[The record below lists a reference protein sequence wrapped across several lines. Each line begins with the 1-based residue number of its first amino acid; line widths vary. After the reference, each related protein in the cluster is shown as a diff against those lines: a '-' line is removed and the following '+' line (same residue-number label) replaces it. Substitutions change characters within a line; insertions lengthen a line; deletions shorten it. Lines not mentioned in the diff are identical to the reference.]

1 MVSGD
6 CRAFDPCPGQHN
18 MLIGFLHRGGL
29 EQWSYAI
36 MADIAA
42 QGAEVMRFTS
52 EDVDPEKR
60 LIWGE
65 VWQDSQ
71 WVKRRFR
78 YPDAVRNFE
87 FRDEAKDVI
96 LEHLPYS
103 LGRHLRKNEQLD
115 LLAKIPNVASFI
127 PVTLDLDDQV
137 DVFSLVQKWG
147 GVILKPARG
156 RLGQGI
162 VFIRRTGQQYELE
175 EDGERKPI
183 DQAALQNYLHGFTE
197 RASRPYV
204 VQQFAATTGPQDR
217 YFNVRI
223 IIQKSGDGDWHPCA
237 CPLSLL
243 AQPGSVVANREA
255 GATNVS
261 LKSMLRYRFT
271 DKADQVLEA
280 IFSAAVLIARALD
293 DALAQQADELALD
306 MAVDDNGAPW
316 LHETNWRGGFWM
328 LEEDVGLYRFGG
340 ANAMRL
346 ARRHQFGG
354 DMDAAQAALHIAKNR
369 NKNCQRAPGQTS
381 LSSRLG
387 VDITLRSDVTV
398 TNVTRLVL
406 AGVDWFCISDASS
419 FGAAQQALGRAL
431 DVLVEQAP
439 ELALPKLVSMS
450 GFCQHDPTDTRSPQR
465 WITQELVAKGV
476 ITDAEANFGQS
487 MSPVF
492 LNRAIAKNCKDLGVS
507 KLDVFLLQGIEYRVD
522 HDVNWR
528 AAWHLA
534 CQELSRSQT
543 AGECLAWG
551 ICLSYRWLMA
561 HHDSLYEL
569 LSVDEGHAV
578 SALLVEVQPDESAVN
593 IASLCSVA
601 TQFALKLMIKVL
613 PLAPCIKP
621 WHASHRLVP
630 LEIVQHLVEECANRG
645 ILIFCP
651 VANAVELDDFLI
663 LHQSFSGEE
672 RPMLT
677 TDVTTSSPSENAVTC
692 ALQAFA
698 QFDARQLFRF
708 FVDGRFHKKYQGWT
722 GYEANEAGSV
732 QGILDAYQLMIENF
746 DLSKGLTSR
755 YIRELHIACMGGVST
770 KNKKSTPGEMRSLES
785 GINLYNGKS
794 TLASVQELLEQRRG
808 DGTVIFHHPD
818 YQKPAE
824 AFTAQEILQIL
835 KKEGRVRYRAWY
847 PNLTQEQ
854 QQQLTQGRTLSEFYA
869 VKHFVQ
875 KCFAERTDHIVD
887 VFNQEAAA
895 AQTAHEHLLAIARV
909 VRDLE
914 LLHPFPDGNG
924 RTFVAVLMNHLLLAK
939 GFLPAILWDP
949 NIDAELSVLEFADE
963 IRLGIKN
970 TETLLRDPTATLYDY
985 AITQSKPDEIK
996 AFHGMAQAFIASL
1009 YRLAYRAE
1017 SDSTQDDQHQASI
1030 YLTPSRL
1037 VVSTGGQW
1045 LPANPDTMSLRFD
1058 RISTGNEPGHHQ
1070 LLFCRNLATW
1080 KESGKDTLIELQREI
1095 SNGVIAVV
1103 TDDNELAQ
1111 KLDLPVLLVADVDQ
1125 ALYDAGVAAR
1135 KAITCRC
1142 VAVMGTE
1149 GAQTVRRL
1157 LTQAGRQQ
1165 LQVQVDE
1172 RGECKTPLVM
1182 ASLAN
1187 LRRTDQL
1194 QIIEVAMGARVN
1206 VARHRLRAIEPDYCV
1221 FTSTDNVDGIAPET
1235 YADVLKTFAACVDG
1249 LKPGGLCI
1257 LNADTVSAVKL
1268 TQEIKAR
1275 GTIAIQTFGR
1285 QTDND
1290 ACLLEAIFDSQ
1301 TARWTVNANILGKS
1315 LTYTVRGKDS
1325 PLWSVG
1331 VLLLMKNMGCDLQAA
1346 SLAIEEI

>member
-1 MVSGD
+1 
-6 CRAFDPCPGQHN
+6 

-42 QGAEVMRFTS
+42 QGAEVMRFTC
-52 EDVDPEKR
+52 EDVDFEKR
-60 LIWGE
+60 QVWGE

-87 FRDEAKDVI
+87 FRDETKDVI

-127 PVTLDLDDQV
+127 PVTLDLDDQM
-137 DVFSLVQKWG
+137 DIFTLVQKWG

-175 EDGERKPI
+175 EDGQRKPL
-183 DQAALQNYLHGFTE
+183 DQDALQNYLRGFAE
-197 RASRPYV
+197 RTGRSYV
-204 VQQFAATTGPQDR
+204 VQQFAATTGPQNR

-223 IIQKSGDGDWHPCA
+223 IIQKSGDGDWHPCDF
-237 CPLSLL
+237 PLSLL

-261 LKSMLRYRFT
+261 LKSMLQYRFT

-306 MAVDDNGAPW
+306 MAVDDKGAPW

-328 LEEDVGLYRFGG
+328 LEEDVGLYRYGG
-340 ANAMRL
+340 ANVVRL

-354 DMDAAQAALHIAKNR
+354 DIDAAQAALHIARNR
-369 NKNCQRAPGQTS
+369 NKNCRHAPGS
-381 LSSRLG
+381 NLLASRLG
-387 VDITLRSDVTV
+387 IDIPLRSEVTV
-398 TNVTRLVL
+398 TNITSLIL
-406 AGVDWFCISDASS
+406 AGVDWFCVSDSSS
-419 FGAAQQALGRAL
+419 FGAAQQAVGRAL
-431 DVLVEQAP
+431 DVLLEQMP
-439 ELALPKLVSMS
+439 ERPLPKLVSMS
-450 GFCQHDPTDTRSPQR
+450 GFCQHDPFDTRSPQR
-465 WITQELVAKGV
+465 WITQELVAKGI
-476 ITDAEANFGQS
+476 ITDAEASLGLS
-487 MSPVF
+487 MSPDF
-492 LNRAIAKNCKDLGVS
+492 LKRAITKNCQDLGVS
-507 KLDVFLLQGIEYRVD
+507 SLDVFLLQGIEYRID
-522 HDVNWR
+522 HDANWH
-528 AAWHLA
+528 AAWRLA

-543 AGECLAWG
+543 AGDCLEWG
-551 ICLSYRWLMA
+551 VCLSYQWLMA
-561 HHDSLYEL
+561 HRDNLYEL
-569 LSVDEGHAV
+569 LSVDASNPV
-578 SALLVEVQPDESAVN
+578 RAMLVEVRPDEPVVD
-593 IASLCSVA
+593 IAYLCSIA

-630 LEIVQHLVEECANRG
+630 LKMVQHLVGECVNRE

-651 VANAVELDDFLI
+651 VANAVELDDFLV
-663 LHQSFSGEE
+663 LNQNFSGEDS
-672 RPMLT
+672 PMLT
-677 TDVTTSSPSENAVTC
+677 NDVATSSPSENLVTR

-755 YIRELHIACMGGVST
+755 YIRDLHIACMGGVST

-808 DGTVIFHHPD
+808 DGNSIFHHPD

-824 AFTAQEILQIL
+824 AFTAQEILQII

-887 VFNQEAAA
+887 VFNQEVAA
-895 AQTAHEHLLAIARV
+895 AQTPHEHLIAISRV

-949 NIDAELSVLEFADE
+949 NIDAELSVIEFADE

-985 AITQSKPDEIK
+985 AITQAKPDEIK
-996 AFHGMAQAFIASL
+996 VFQGMAQAFIASL
-1009 YRLAYRAE
+1009 HGLAYRTEAE
-1017 SDSTQDDQHQASI
+1017 PTEDDHNQAFI

-1037 VVSTGGQW
+1037 VASTGGQW
-1045 LPANPDTMSLRFD
+1045 LPTNQHTMSLRFD

-1080 KESGKDTLIELQREI
+1080 REAGKDPLLELQREI
-1095 SNGVIAVV
+1095 NDGVIAIVI
-1103 TDDNELAQ
+1103 DDNELAL
-1111 KLDLPVLLVADVDQ
+1111 KLNLPVLLVADVDQ

-1135 KAITCRC
+1135 KAITCRR
-1142 VAVMGTE
+1142 VAVVGTE
-1149 GAQTVRRL
+1149 GAETVRSL

-1165 LQVQVDE
+1165 LRVQVDE

-1249 LKPGGLCI
+1249 LQPGGLCI
-1257 LNADTVSAVKL
+1257 LNADSVSAVKL
-1268 TQEIKAR
+1268 TEEIKAR
-1275 GTIAIQTFGR
+1275 GVVSIQTFGR

-1290 ACLLEAIFDSQ
+1290 ACMLGAIFDTH
-1301 TARWTVNANILGKS
+1301 TARWTVTANILGKS
-1315 LTYTVRGKDS
+1315 LTYTIRGKAS
-1325 PLWSVG
+1325 PLWSVA
-1331 VLLLMKNMGCDLQAA
+1331 VLLLMENMGCDIQTA
-1346 SLAIEEI
+1346 SRSFENF